1 MTGARPRTNPLAA
14 TALIMGGAAVLL
26 SCCCYGFPF
35 NVLGIVFAVIALSQI
50 KKNTPWETGEGMA
63 WAGLALCILSILLA
77 IALALWT
84 SSLDQDALKD
94 FIEKMQNP

>member
-1 MTGARPRTNPLAA
+1 MASAPARNNPLAVA
-14 TALIMGGAAVLL
+14 ALILGSVSVIMA
-26 SCCCYGFPF
+26 CCCYGFPF
-35 NVLGIVFAVIALSQI
+35 NILGIVFAVIALSQI